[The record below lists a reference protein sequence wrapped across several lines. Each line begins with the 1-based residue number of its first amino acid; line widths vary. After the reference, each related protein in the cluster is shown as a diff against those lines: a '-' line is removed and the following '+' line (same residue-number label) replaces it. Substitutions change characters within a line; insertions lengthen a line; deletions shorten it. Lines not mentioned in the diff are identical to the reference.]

1 MKKFTVEISE
11 YTNCICS
18 ICHRLGRVAKLKWYT
33 QDYASNKRKG
43 KICKTLQKHP
53 HSIWICEKCMNDFK
67 SEWIGST
74 RGLGFSYQK
83 FYGKNGERK
92 ENDG

>member
-11 YTNCICS
+11 YTNCCCS
-18 ICHRLGRVAKLKWYT
+18 ICFRLGRVAKIKYYV

-53 HSIWICEKCMNDFK
+53 RSIWVCEKCMNDFR
-67 SEWIGST
+67 SEFIRST
-74 RGLGFSYQK
+74 KGLGYAVHNFEEAY
-83 FYGKNGERK
+83 
-92 ENDG
+92 DGQT